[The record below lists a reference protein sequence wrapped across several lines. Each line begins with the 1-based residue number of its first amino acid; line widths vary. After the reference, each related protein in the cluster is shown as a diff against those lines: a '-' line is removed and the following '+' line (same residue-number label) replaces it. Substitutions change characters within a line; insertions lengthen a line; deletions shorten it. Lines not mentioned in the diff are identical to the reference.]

1 MSGIMSGISSHE
13 VSLVD
18 VFDRLG
24 DNEVISVR
32 AGDLK
37 EFVRQ
42 IDEDAAEPSLPFACR
57 GIEHEATL
65 LGRHLAPGDNE
76 EVICDITW
84 LREDVVRACEHVYG
98 VELNRADN
106 GVEEMIDGVL
116 AEIGDGLQDRSTEF
130 GYELIYEHLPA
141 WEEVLKLAPRNV
153 ALAAEADSLI
163 REYWGS
169 AYEILLDDA
178 TAGDEAA
185 FYVAAPKDESE
196 GGRVDQPTAVFIAY
210 AGDFDGDAYTL
221 CNAAIDLTGK
231 VDALACARETE
242 EQAQEAAS
250 RMLGNPSE
258 ISSAARSV
266 AGRSGITDT
275 EAPTIHR

>member
-178 TAGDEAA
+178 TAGGEAA

-210 AGDFDGDAYTL
+210 AGDFDGTHTPSATRPSTL
-221 CNAAIDLTGK
+221 RAK
-231 VDALACARETE
+231 SMRSPVRARRRSRLKRPRAGCSATPRRSPQQRDPSPGA
-242 EQAQEAAS
+242 QA
-250 RMLGNPSE
+250 
-258 ISSAARSV
+258 
-266 AGRSGITDT
+266 
-275 EAPTIHR
+275 

>member
-1 MSGIMSGISSHE
+1 MSGISSHE
-13 VSLVD
+13 VSLAD
-18 VFDRLG
+18 VLERLG

-42 IDEDAAEPSLPFACR
+42 IDEGSAEPSLAFAYR
-57 GIEHEATL
+57 GIEHEAAL
-65 LGRHLAPGDNE
+65 LGRHFATGNVD
-76 EVICDITW
+76 EVVCDITW

-98 VELNRADN
+98 IELNRADN
-106 GVEEMIDGVL
+106 GVEEMIDSVL

-141 WEEVLKLAPRNV
+141 WEEVLKLAPRDV
-153 ALAAEADSLI
+153 ALAAEADRLI
-163 REYWGS
+163 RECWGS
-169 AYEILLDDA
+169 AYEVLLDDA
-178 TAGDEAA
+178 TAGDEPA

-210 AGDFDGDAYTL
+210 VSDFGGDAYTL

-231 VDALACARETE
+231 VDALAEARETE
-242 EQAQEAAS
+242 ERAQEAAS

-258 ISSAARSV
+258 ISAAARAV
-266 AGRSGITDT
+266 AGRAGASDTDVSN
-275 EAPTIHR
+275 IHR